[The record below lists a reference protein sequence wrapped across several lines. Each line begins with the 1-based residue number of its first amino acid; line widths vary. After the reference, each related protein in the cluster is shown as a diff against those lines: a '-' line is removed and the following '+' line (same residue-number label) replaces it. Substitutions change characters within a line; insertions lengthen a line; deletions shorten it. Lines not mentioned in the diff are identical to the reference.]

1 MSSYA
6 VVYHYLC
13 LLTLDIVDPWM
24 AIRVAITIANVER
37 LCIMYRVKTL
47 AGLPPLFS
55 FLS

>member
-13 LLTLDIVDPWM
+13 LLALDTVDPWM
-24 AIRVAITIANVER
+24 AIRVAITIASVER

-47 AGLPPLFS
+47 AGLSPLFS

>member
-13 LLTLDIVDPWM
+13 LLTLDTVDPWM